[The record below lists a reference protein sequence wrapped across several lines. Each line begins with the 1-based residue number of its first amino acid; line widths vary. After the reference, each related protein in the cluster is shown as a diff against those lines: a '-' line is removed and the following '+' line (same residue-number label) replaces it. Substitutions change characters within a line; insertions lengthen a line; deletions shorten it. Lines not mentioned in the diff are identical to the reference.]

1 MNFRLIGKIG
11 LILVI
16 IGFFMPIA
24 CDQNGFKIAEYMVKN
39 DKANIVI
46 DGILL
51 YLVFVSAA
59 IGIIIGVLLL
69 ANRGTSSTVDWIT
82 IIVSIASGVIVYV
95 KHLKG
100 GPDLQNGAYV
110 ILAGWIVA
118 FVCQLIS
125 TMRRER

>member
-1 MNFRLIGKIG
+1 MSFRIIGKIG
-11 LILVI
+11 LVLVV

-24 CDQNGFKIAEYMVKN
+24 CDQSGFKIAEYMVKN
-39 DKANIVI
+39 DNVI

-59 IGIIIGVLLL
+59 IGIFIGVLLL
-69 ANRGTSSTVDWIT
+69 ANRGVSSTADWIT
-82 IIVSIASGVIVYV
+82 VIVSIASGIFVYV

-118 FVCQLIS
+118 FVFQLIS